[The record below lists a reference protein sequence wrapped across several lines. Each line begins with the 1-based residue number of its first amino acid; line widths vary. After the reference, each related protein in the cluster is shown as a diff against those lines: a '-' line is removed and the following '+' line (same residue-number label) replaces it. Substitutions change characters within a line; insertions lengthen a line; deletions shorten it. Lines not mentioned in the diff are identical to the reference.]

1 MNRRAVRTHV
11 LGLQRKFKNKKKC
24 LYLRKNKKQYLSKL
38 SNFVVSENF
47 TSHRLTNPSTTVALM
62 HLANQFR

>member
-38 SNFVVSENF
+38 SNFVVSE
-47 TSHRLTNPSTTVALM
+47 TSHLIG
-62 HLANQFR
+62 